1 VTLSGERPTAG
12 GHFVNALILKQKSLV
27 TKRSGYSHP
36 PYSAN
41 FSYYEMLRPVRFAR
55 WSLTLLRSSVRQTM
69 EMACEI
75 GLLSE
80 KRRTLVLFQW

>member
-1 VTLSGERPTAG
+1 
-12 GHFVNALILKQKSLV
+12 
-27 TKRSGYSHP
+27 
-36 PYSAN
+36 
-41 FSYYEMLRPVRFAR
+41 
-55 WSLTLLRSSVRQTM
+55 VRQTM